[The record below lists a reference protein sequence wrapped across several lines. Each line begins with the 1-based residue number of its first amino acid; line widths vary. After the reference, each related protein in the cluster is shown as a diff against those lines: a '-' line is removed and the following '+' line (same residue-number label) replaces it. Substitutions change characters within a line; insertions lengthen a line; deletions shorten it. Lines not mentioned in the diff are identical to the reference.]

1 MLRTKSPDF
10 ERSMVIKMK
19 AVVIEDE
26 ALIREGLC
34 KLMGKMFPE
43 IEIAA
48 VAGNG
53 REGLSCIERYRP
65 DLVIT
70 DIRMPVMDGLTMLT
84 EVKEQGMNPK
94 VIVLTAYSEFSYARQ
109 AVKLGV
115 YDYVIKPVDV
125 QEFVETIRKIQN
137 LWEQEKRRT
146 PDTMGNLE
154 NIASGILYGVSSPD
168 EAVAAFLDRKY
179 GIRPDTDLLLLLV
192 YMGDDFESGRGKKRR
207 EMARI
212 LQSKETDY
220 CLVDMEYDRAILVL
234 LYHYPSRQEMERWY
248 QNQILFQKRDKKEQ
262 NISYGMLE
270 VQGIGAIRAGYQQ
283 LLPYM
288 DWTIVLGD
296 DVLISYPR
304 ITEIQTEICVYPVEL
319 ENRMKAA
326 ICTGDVEMVRAAA
339 DRFCACFPGGHVY
352 QPKEIKESYV
362 RFQWAMINIAKEVG
376 FVEYRKIDQQGL
388 LHAIMGAKTRQ
399 ELRKNFEE
407 LFSYMDG
414 AVKGT
419 EAVSL
424 AVKKAQGM
432 IHEFYADGITLN
444 EIADKLNLT
453 QEYLGA
459 QFHREIGENFS
470 AYIRNYRML
479 KAKELLIGTQLKQY
493 EIAEKVGYTDAKY
506 FARVF
511 RECVGM
517 SPAEYRKSNR

>member
-1 MLRTKSPDF
+1 
-10 ERSMVIKMK
+10 MK

-70 DIRMPVMDGLTMLT
+70 DIRMPEMDGLKMLA
-84 EVKEQGMNPK
+84 EVKERGLNPR

-115 YDYVIKPVDV
+115 YDYVIKPVAI
-125 QEFVETIRKIQN
+125 QEFVETIKKIQN
-137 LWEQEKRRT
+137 LWEQEKKRT
-146 PDTMGNLE
+146 PETMGNLE

-168 EAVAAFLDRKY
+168 EAMEAFLDKKY
-179 GIRPDTDLLLLLV
+179 GILPDTDLLLLLV
-192 YMGDDFESGRGKKRR
+192 YMGDDFETGRERKRR
-207 EMARI
+207 EMAQI
-212 LQSKETDY
+212 LQSGTADY
-220 CLVDMEYDRAILVL
+220 CLVDMEYDRALLAL

-248 QNQILFQKRDKKEQ
+248 QNQILFQKRGRKEK
-262 NISYGMLE
+262 NISHGMLE
-270 VQGIGAIRAGYQQ
+270 VRGIEAIREGYQK

-304 ITEIQTEICVYPVEL
+304 ITGIQSEICIYPVEL
-319 ENRMKAA
+319 ENQMKAA
-326 ICTGDVEMVRAAA
+326 ICTGDVKKIREAA
-339 DRFCACFPGGHVY
+339 DRFCAYFPGGHVY
-352 QPKEIKESYV
+352 LPKEIKESYV

-376 FVEYRKIDQQGL
+376 FIEYQKIDQQGL
-388 LHAIMGAKTRQ
+388 LHAIMSAKTEY
-399 ELRKNFEE
+399 ELKKNFEE
-407 LFSYMDG
+407 LLSYMKG

-470 AYIRNYRML
+470 TYIRNYRML

-511 RECVGM
+511 KECVGM